1 VNHDV
6 EMRLVGRYGPWAV
19 IAGAS
24 EGIGEVLA
32 HRLAGA
38 GIDLVLIARSEA
50 RLRAVAA
57 DVQARHGRNVRVL
70 PLDLTDP
77 GAHLAVAESCRDLEV
92 GLLVYAVGSV
102 NRQLDFTDDPYEASL
117 HQVELNCIAP
127 VSLVRALSPAMLA
140 RGRGGIVVLASL
152 AALAGAAQVAVYSA
166 VKAFQ
171 VNFGEGLWAEMS
183 PRGVDVCT
191 AVLGQTWTPALERQG
206 MRYDPETD
214 MLAEDAAD
222 EIIANIANGPTYVVG
237 ARNQAIAARVWPDR
251 RSLVQMIG
259 AHASAHAARAS
270 AAPPAATAPTPPASR
285 LVRQPCLS

>member
-1 VNHDV
+1 MTHDG
-6 EMRLVGRYGPWAV
+6 EARLADHYGPRAV

-24 EGIGEVLA
+24 EGIGEALA
-32 HRLAGA
+32 HRLAEA

-57 DVQARHGRNVRVL
+57 DVEARHGRDVRVL

-77 GAHLAVAESCRDLEV
+77 GMHRAVAESCRDLEV
-92 GLLVYAVGSV
+92 GLMVYAAGSV
-102 NRQLDFTDDPYEASL
+102 NRTLDFTDDPYEASL
-117 HQVELNCIAP
+117 RQVELNCIGPMGLA
-127 VSLVRALSPAMLA
+127 RALSPAMLA
-140 RGRGGIVVLASL
+140 RGRGGIVMVASM
-152 AALAGAAQVAVYSA
+152 AALAGAAQIAVYSA

-206 MRYDPETD
+206 VTYDPETD
-214 MLAEDAAD
+214 MLAVDAAD

-251 RSLVQMIG
+251 RALVQMIG
-259 AHASAHAARAS
+259 AHTSAHTARTS
-270 AAPPAATAPTPPASR
+270 ATPSSATAPAPPASR
-285 LVRQPCLS
+285 